1 MEIQDIKNR
10 LTLAQVLHYY
20 HLKPDKQLRLNCPF
34 HDDKTPS
41 MQVYYKTHTAYCFS
55 SNCKTHGKSLDVID
69 FIMHKE
75 NLTKREA
82 ILKAQSLITGE
93 TQTHKQPTAE
103 LTRIAVLTK
112 MFTYFKN
119 AIHNSKPAQGYLES
133 RCLDFTKTEVG
144 YNSGQFHHGT
154 RKDEALIKSCVKY
167 GLLLD
172 LGTKGRTGNPAYK
185 PFGKWGIVF
194 ALKNKQNQIVSLY
207 FRSTLSEKKQRH
219 FYLRDRQG
227 LYPNYPKPSTRRLI
241 LTESIIDAATL
252 LEQEKIKAHYEVL
265 ALFGTNGL
273 TEEHTEA
280 VSQLKELEEIIFF
293 LDGDQAGI
301 KAVEKYAPMLKSD
314 YPNITISNVQVPENE
329 DVNSLIQGHSGD
341 ILHHLVNTRKEYD
354 FLFSVEKSI
363 EKEKQGYPKPE
374 LFIPTEEEQNQAVKR
389 LVQESRTEPTGEV
402 KTGLDTNNPYNLKYQ
417 GNEAN
422 YQIKGF
428 NINQLDSLK
437 ITLQIRIIKGSMT
450 LKLDLYEFNQ
460 VEKTCK
466 TVAEKLGLRKDL
478 IEKDLSQLT
487 ELLEF
492 YREKKIHQ
500 KQSHSNNTIEVPM
513 ASASK
518 CIEFL
523 KSENLI
529 QKFNKLIGK
538 CGIVGEENNRI
549 LLFVIASSYKMPETL
564 HALIQGSSGSG
575 KTRLLKVVSDL
586 MPGED
591 VKKYTR
597 VTDNS
602 FYNQDE
608 YFFVNKLVCFEDL
621 DGLKEEA
628 LLAVRE
634 LQSNEILRTS
644 TSLKDKNGS
653 ITGGERIVRGPIAS
667 LSCTTKGETY
677 EDNISRSFLIAVDE
691 SREQTLKVIEYQN
704 QKASG
709 IIDKEEAKKIV
720 AFTQNCVRLL
730 QPYDVINPF
739 ATKIKLPET
748 AHKIRRLNELYQSF
762 VRQITLLNQYQRRRA
777 SAGNI
782 LYSTKEDLQ
791 VACDILFESIVLKVD
806 ELDGSLRQFFERL
819 KEYLK
824 DQNQEF
830 TQREIRQE
838 LNISKAQCS
847 RNIGRLQSMEYI
859 TSKYSNNL
867 RRVSYKVDYWDN
879 YAKIRAKIK
888 DDLTN
893 QINEL

>member
-1 MEIQDIKNR
+1 M
-10 LTLAQVLHYY
+10 
-20 HLKPDKQLRLNCPF
+20 
-34 HDDKTPS
+34 
-41 MQVYYKTHTAYCFS
+41 
-55 SNCKTHGKSLDVID
+55 
-69 FIMHKE
+69 
-75 NLTKREA
+75 
-82 ILKAQSLITGE
+82 LKADYPSVLITNV
-93 TQTHKQPTAE
+93 
-103 LTRIAVLTK
+103 AV
-112 MFTYFKN
+112 
-119 AIHNSKPAQGYLES
+119 PQ
-133 RCLDFTKTEVG
+133 
-144 YNSGQFHHGT
+144 
-154 RKDEALIKSCVKY
+154 
-167 GLLLD
+167 
-172 LGTKGRTGNPAYK
+172 
-185 PFGKWGIVF
+185 
-194 ALKNKQNQIVSLY
+194 
-207 FRSTLSEKKQRH
+207 
-219 FYLRDRQG
+219 
-227 LYPNYPKPSTRRLI
+227 
-241 LTESIIDAATL
+241 
-252 LEQEKIKAHYEVL
+252 
-265 ALFGTNGL
+265 
-273 TEEHTEA
+273 
-280 VSQLKELEEIIFF
+280 
-293 LDGDQAGI
+293 
-301 KAVEKYAPMLKSD
+301 
-314 YPNITISNVQVPENE
+314 NE

-341 ILHHLVNTRKEYD
+341 ILHHLVNTRKEYN
-354 FLFSVEKSI
+354 FLFSSGEPPQADIFLSSEEKTTEKIPVENK
-363 EKEKQGYPKPE
+363 KA
-374 LFIPTEEEQNQAVKR
+374 TEEK
-389 LVQESRTEPTGEV
+389 PT
-402 KTGLDTNNPYNLKYQ
+402 TGLDTNNPYNLKYQ

-428 NINQLDSLK
+428 NIHQLDSLK
-437 ITLQIRIIKGSMT
+437 ITLQVRIIKGSMT

-466 TVAEKLGLRKDL
+466 TLAEKLGLRKDL

-500 KQSHSNNTIEVPM
+500 KQNNSSTKIEVST
-513 ASASK
+513 ASATK

-549 LLFVIASSYKMPETL
+549 LLFVIASSYKMQDTL

-575 KTRLLKVVSDL
+575 KTRLLKIISDL
-586 MPGED
+586 MPTED
-591 VKKYTR
+591 AKKYTR

-608 YFFVNKLVCFEDL
+608 YFFVNKLICFEDL

-691 SREQTLKVIEYQN
+691 RRSQTALIIDYQN
-704 QKASG
+704 NLSAG
-709 IIDKEEAKKIV
+709 LIDKSEQKKIKNFV
-720 AFTQNCVRLL
+720 QNCIRLL
-730 QPYDVINPF
+730 QPYEVVNPY

-762 VRQITLLNQYQRRRA
+762 VRQITLLNQYQRKRDKQGRLITDKA
-777 SAGNI
+777 
-782 LYSTKEDLQ
+782 DLQ
-791 VACDILFESIVLKVD
+791 TACDILFESIVLKVD

-819 KEYLK
+819 KAYLK
-824 DQNQEF
+824 DQEQEF

-867 RRVSYKVDYWDN
+867 RRVSYKLDYWDN